1 MKPFIALTLATLGIS
16 VAFAPFAH
24 AEPMPERLRGSIS
37 ALNPQSL
44 VIHTREN
51 KDITV
56 TLDDQTHYAA
66 VVRSGL
72 DNLKEGSYI
81 GTATKTIGSKL
92 IALEV
97 SIFPP
102 EMRGAGEGHY
112 AWDKISDTTLAAGA
126 ATASAMTNG
135 NVATVASSGET
146 DVHSAMTNGNV
157 SMAAAKGGLTVL
169 NVTYKGGEQTV
180 LVPPT
185 APIVALQ
192 AGTKADLTT
201 GARVFVVAIHD
212 GETTTAKLIAV
223 GKDGV
228 IPPM

>member
-1 MKPFIALTLATLGIS
+1 MKPFIAITLAALGLS
-16 VAFAPFAH
+16 VAFVPLASADPAPT
-24 AEPMPERLRGSIS
+24 RLRGTITT
-37 ALNPQSL
+37 LNPQSL
-44 VIHTREN
+44 VVHTRDD

-66 VVRSGL
+66 VVKSSL

-81 GTATKTIGSKL
+81 GTATKEIGSKL

-112 AWDKISDTTLAAGA
+112 AWDKISDTTLSAGA

-135 NVATVASSGET
+135 NVATVTSSGET
-146 DVHSAMTNGNV
+146 DVNSAMTNGNV
-157 SMAAAKGGLTVL
+157 ATAAAKGGLTVL

-192 AGTKADLTT
+192 AGTKADLAA
-201 GARVFVVAIHD
+201 GAGIFIVAIQD
-212 GETTTAKLIAV
+212 GDNTTAKLIAV

-228 IPPM
+228 VPPM